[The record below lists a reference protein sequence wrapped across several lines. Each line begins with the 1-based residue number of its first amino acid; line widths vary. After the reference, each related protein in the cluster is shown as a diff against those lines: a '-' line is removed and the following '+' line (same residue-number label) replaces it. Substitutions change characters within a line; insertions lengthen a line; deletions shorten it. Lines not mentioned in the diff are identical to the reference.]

1 MLEQRVGIIFVIMSS
16 FAFAFVPNSAKL
28 ALDDGA
34 SLFFI
39 VYSRYIIGTTLLTIF
54 MIIKR
59 KRLILQS
66 SQIIQ
71 ILLPS
76 LSALVLIFCTY
87 HAVNYVEVGVVLLI
101 LYMFPLGVALICFIQ
116 GKEQI
121 NGKQWLLM
129 IAVFL
134 GLAILLL
141 DDLQSTDI
149 YGLFI
154 SFCGLLSFIF
164 FIILS
169 SKQVSKLG
177 STTFNLY
184 LCFFGIITMTALLL
198 IPGDPR
204 ISLPESV
211 IGYTAILGNGLFF
224 IISWVL
230 FFEGARIIGSTRASL
245 LACAEPL
252 FAALLAIIL
261 LNQTLSAVEW
271 LGFGIVL
278 TSILFF
284 EKNSSK
290 QKKTHKLQIN

>member
-39 VYSRYIIGTTLLTIF
+39 VYSRYIIGTILLTIF

-59 KRLILQS
+59 NGLILQN

-141 DDLQSTDI
+141 DDLQSTNV

-177 STTFNLY
+177 SATFNLY
-184 LCFFGIITMTALLL
+184 LCFFGIIIMTITMMKSKIHGAKVTECDLHYEGSIKIDRFWMKKVGILPNEQVDVVNLNTGGRWTTYAIEGETWQIGVNGASISQICLVALTY
-198 IPGDPR
+198 I
-204 ISLPESV
+204 
-211 IGYTAILGNGLFF
+211 
-224 IISWVL
+224 
-230 FFEGARIIGSTRASL
+230 
-245 LACAEPL
+245 
-252 FAALLAIIL
+252 
-261 LNQTLSAVEW
+261 
-271 LGFGIVL
+271 
-278 TSILFF
+278 
-284 EKNSSK
+284 
-290 QKKTHKLQIN
+290 